1 MRAPFAIVASLVLA
15 AATPALAAQP
25 ASAAPQPDTGR
36 PSLGAGH
43 GDQARA
49 RQGHQIPLAE
59 VLQKISRSR
68 KGRQLNT
75 TMGDAGGRPAYFIQ
89 WQEPGGRVVILV
101 VDSETGAML
110 GQQ

>member
-1 MRAPFAIVASLVLA
+1 MRAPLALAILLLA
-15 AATPALAAQP
+15 AAPPALAAAQ
-25 ASAAPQPDTGR
+25 QDTGR
-36 PSLGAGH
+36 PALGAG
-43 GDQARA
+43 QERA
-49 RQGHQIPLAE
+49 KGGRQIPLAE
-59 VLQKISRSR
+59 VLQKISKSH

-101 VDSETGAML
+101 VDAETGAML

>member
-1 MRAPFAIVASLVLA
+1 MRAPL
-15 AATPALAAQP
+15 ALAILLLLGAQP
-25 ASAAPQPDTGR
+25 ASAQPQPDTGR

-43 GDQARA
+43 GDTARA
-49 RQGHQIPLAE
+49 RQGQGRQIPLAE
-59 VLQKISRSR
+59 VLQKISKSH

-101 VDSETGAML
+101 VDAETGAML